1 MGPDE
6 KQLAPERI
14 EAGGNEP
21 HTRPEQLVAPG
32 YTGKSPYRR
41 LSADPSVLPD
51 PPNHSLVAHPQSF

>member
-6 KQLAPERI
+6 KQLTPGGI

-32 YTGKSPYRR
+32 YAGKSPYRG
-41 LSADPSVLPD
+41 LSTDPSVLLD
-51 PPNHSLVAHPQSF
+51 PSNHSLVAHLQSS